1 MIDRYLQDWLDKNMP
16 QKLDPIN
23 EDEEDTP
30 LHVIIWGVL
39 IFAAIIGMIVGGL
52 R

>member
-16 QKLDPIN
+16 QKLDHID
-23 EDEEDTP
+23 EDEDAP
-30 LHVIIWGVL
+30 LHVIIWGVI
-39 IFAAIIGMIVGGL
+39 IFAAIIGMVVGGL